1 MPLTAKGRQGSGPSG
16 LSGCGGGVDED
27 PYGLGRV
34 SREGFSHSHNHSHS
48 HIQFSQGMGAG
59 LGLGL
64 DVLEDTNEAAR
75 TMLYLQSDRPV
86 DAQRL
91 GSSSYVASSSS
102 YPSATS
108 SSSSSS
114 SSSMAVYDRDNVTL
128 LEHCYD
134 DPANAWTKKG
144 LGPTPSIAQGQGL
157 GPGQGYDMGEGMLAE
172 DDTMVVLDRLRDLT
186 TRTLHLQVGLK
197 YGYIFL

>member
-1 MPLTAKGRQGSGPSG
+1 MPVTARRGLVSGFSG
-16 LSGCGGGVDED
+16 LSGCGGGVRED

-34 SREGFSHSHNHSHS
+34 SREDYSHNRSHSDSYSYGQQRNH
-48 HIQFSQGMGAG
+48 QAG

-64 DVLEDTNEAAR
+64 GLGLGQGLGLDVLDDANEAAR
-75 TMLYLQSDRPV
+75 AILYLQSDQPMNG
-86 DAQRL
+86 QRL
-91 GSSSYVASSSS
+91 GESSSTSSSS
-102 YPSATS
+102 SAS

-114 SSSMAVYDRDNVTL
+114 AVYDRDNVTL

-144 LGPTPSIAQGQGL
+144 LGL
-157 GPGQGYDMGEGMLAE
+157 GPGCDMGEGMLAE

-186 TRTLHLQVGLK
+186 TRTLHLQVGLMSEGP
-197 YGYIFL
+197 YFPCM